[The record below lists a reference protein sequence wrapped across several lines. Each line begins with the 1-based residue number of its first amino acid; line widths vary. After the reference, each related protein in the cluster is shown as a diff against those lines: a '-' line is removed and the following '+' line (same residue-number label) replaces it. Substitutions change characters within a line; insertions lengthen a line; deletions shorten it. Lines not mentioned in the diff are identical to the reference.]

1 MADIG
6 TNINPKH
13 NPVTT
18 LLGGLFII
26 ISAAMYVVKYIVPA
40 FLILKQDIPYDWW
53 LPLIPLIIG
62 LVLVF
67 MTDEYFAKIFNRV
80 DKIAGKKTDTN

>member
-1 MADIG
+1 MADIA
-6 TNINPKH
+6 TNMNPKH

-18 LLGGLFII
+18 LLGGVFIL
-26 ISAAMYVVKYIVPA
+26 ISAAMYIVKYIIPA
-40 FLILKQDIPYDWW
+40 FVVLKQDIPYDWW
-53 LPLIPLIIG
+53 IPIIPLVIG

-67 MTDEYFAKIFNRV
+67 MNDDYFAKIFNRA